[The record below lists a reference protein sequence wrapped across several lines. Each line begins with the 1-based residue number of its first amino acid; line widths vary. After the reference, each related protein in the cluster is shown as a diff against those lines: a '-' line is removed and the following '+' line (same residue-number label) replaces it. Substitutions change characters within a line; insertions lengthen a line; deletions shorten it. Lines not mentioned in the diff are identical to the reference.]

1 MKSATQID
9 MPGDVEYQ
17 SGSAKIAL
25 NDKSKKVLNVIVTLL
40 KDNPELTKL
49 RIEGHTDNAGENKG
63 FDNVKLSQERAQS
76 VADWLAKNGVDAS
89 RLIVK
94 GFGSQHPLAAND
106 TPDHM
111 ALNRRTEF
119 HVQEYAG
126 AAIEVD
132 ASGATSAI
140 PPTPPT
146 APGAASSAAP
156 AKGPPPPP
164 KK

>member
-9 MPGDVEYQ
+9 MPGDVEYE
-17 SGSAKIAL
+17 SGSAKIKL

-40 KDNPELTKL
+40 KDNPDLTKL
-49 RIEGHTDNAGENKG
+49 RIEGHTDNAGEAKG
-63 FDNVKLSQERAQS
+63 FDNVKLSQERAQA
-76 VADWLAKNGVDAS
+76 VADWLAKNGVDAG
-89 RLIVK
+89 RLVVK
-94 GFGSQHPLAAND
+94 GFGSQHPLQPND
-106 TPDHM
+106 TPEHM

-132 ASGATSAI
+132 ANGSKEAVAPA
-140 PPTPPT
+140 PPTP
-146 APGAASSAAP
+146 AASASAG
-156 AKGPPPPP
+156 AKAPP

>member
-9 MPGDVEYQ
+9 MPGDVEYM
-17 SGSAKIAL
+17 SGSAKISL
-25 NDKSKKVLNVIVTLL
+25 NDKSKKVLAVIVTLL

-49 RIEGHTDNAGENKG
+49 RIEGHTDNAGEAKG
-63 FDNVKLSQERAQS
+63 FDNTKLSQERAQA
-76 VADWLAKNGVDAS
+76 VADWLAKNGVDAG
-89 RLIVK
+89 RLVVK

-106 TPDHM
+106 TPEHM

-119 HVQEYAG
+119 HVQEYSG

-132 ASGATSAI
+132 ASGATSAVPPA
-140 PPTPPT
+140 PPT
-146 APGAASSAAP
+146 GAP
-156 AKGPPPPP
+156 AP